1 MNTLDSIEKIK
12 TIDKSGMY
20 AKIHDFPE
28 QIEQALEIGQ
38 NFKINRDDYGEIR
51 NIIVAGMGGSAIGG
65 ELVRSYLNDKLTV
78 PVYICRNYSL
88 PGFADKNTL
97 VVVSSYSGNTEE
109 TLSAMN
115 EAITKGCSII
125 CLTSG
130 GKVGELAKKNHYAVA
145 TLPPGYPPRAA
156 LGYSFVPLLM
166 LMSKLGF
173 CSDPENDLK
182 EVAAGLKS
190 YRTRYSLETITDQN
204 PAKKLA
210 VKLYG
215 KIPVIYS
222 GPDRLDAV
230 GTRWKGQICEN
241 AEMPAFCNVF
251 PEFNHNELVGWQ
263 VLGDF
268 RKLAIVIYLRD
279 AEDNERI
286 KARMETVR
294 EILEKEKIE
303 IIDIFSN
310 GDFTLGRMFSL
321 IQLGDFA
328 SFYLAIL
335 NDVDPTP
342 VEVID
347 YLKIRLSQL
356 S

>member
-1 MNTLDSIEKIK
+1 MNRLDDIEKIK
-12 TIDKSGMY
+12 ALDKSGMY
-20 AKIHDFPE
+20 DKIFNFPE
-28 QIEQALEIGQ
+28 QIEQAIEIGR
-38 NFKINRDDYGEIR
+38 NLKISREDFGEIK

-65 ELVRSYLNDKLTV
+65 ELVRSYLNDKSTV
-78 PVYICRNYSL
+78 PFYICRNYSL
-88 PGFADKNTL
+88 PGFADENTL

-115 EAITKGCSII
+115 EAMTRGCRIV

-130 GKVGELAKKNHYAVA
+130 GKVGELAKDNNFALA
-145 TLPPGYPPRAA
+145 TLPSGYPPRAA
-156 LGYSFVPLLM
+156 LGYSFAPLLM

-173 CSDPENDLK
+173 CDDPEDDLK

-190 YRTRYSLETITDQN
+190 YRTRYSLETIEEQN

-210 VKLYG
+210 ARLHG

-222 GPDRLDAV
+222 GPDRIDAI

-251 PEFNHNELVGWQ
+251 PEFNHNELVGWH

-268 RKLAIVIYLRD
+268 RKLAIVIYLMD
-279 AEDNERI
+279 AKDNDRV
-286 KARMETVR
+286 KARMEIVR
-294 EILEKEKIE
+294 EILSQEKIE
-303 IIDIFSN
+303 IVDIYSN

-328 SFYLAIL
+328 SFYLAAL

-342 VEVID
+342 VRVID
-347 YLKIRLSQL
+347 YLKNSLSQI